1 MPQDVD
7 IDIEDV
13 EDALLRADDLAT
25 ITGRKKTDIVADLL
39 DDGKLNLS
47 AGSDAEIKKDIL
59 DIAQEKAEKF
69 KTLLTT
75 LIPVVALLLGIGAE
89 GLGVLD
95 ITGWGEE
102 SIFSPNGEDYGA
114 CLDSDAEN
122 YDRYASWDDGTCDF
136 GVQIFPP
143 CDNWNYEDYST
154 QDDNVLFLKYT
165 FFSETDCGT
174 ELKGHF
180 NIVLLRNDSA
190 HRDASINVQF
200 TDEIEIEYIFDDLS
214 EGNYYWELEFHTIE
228 CDDGTCEHGDE
239 YILDQKPIFHV
250 EAEVILGCIDESANN
265 YNELAT
271 QDDGSCEYDPE
282 IIEGCTDSDATNYDS
297 NATDNDGSCEYPPPR
312 CEIVL
317 YEILMQ
323 YDNNTSWVQYDLDCG
338 TEENDQDGYN
348 VSVQFWYSENNT
360 SLNYTIGYHYIQG
373 YVADLQELCL
383 ENLTAGKYD
392 FHWIAIWTDD
402 DGEQKMLEV
411 NWSDI
416 EINGDD

>member
-13 EDALLRADDLAT
+13 EDALLRADELAT

-47 AGSDAEIKKDIL
+47 AGADAEIKKDIL

-75 LIPVVALLLGIGAE
+75 LIPVFALLLGIGAE

-190 HRDASINVQF
+190 YRDANLNVQF
-200 TDEIEIEYIFDDLS
+200 TDEIEIEYIFDNLS
-214 EGNYYWELEFHTIE
+214 EGNYYWELDFHTIE

-265 YNELAT
+265 YNESAT
-271 QDDGSCEYDPE
+271 QDDGSCEYP
-282 IIEGCTDSDATNYDS
+282 
-297 NATDNDGSCEYPPPR
+297 PPPR
-312 CEIVL
+312 CDIEL
-317 YEILMQ
+317 YDILMT
-323 YDNNTSWVQYDLDCG
+323 YNNTSARVQYDLDCG
-338 TEENDQDGYN
+338 YDEVEGFN
-348 VSVQFWYSENNT
+348 VSIQFWTTCANETNT
-360 SLNYTIGYHYIQG
+360 TNYTIGFHYIQG
-373 YVADLQELCL
+373 DTADIHELFL
-383 ENLTAGKYD
+383 RNLTAKTYD
-392 FHWIAIWTDD
+392 FHWIAVWEDEE
-402 DGEQKMLEV
+402 GELFNLTEQ
-411 NWSDI
+411 WSDI
-416 EINGDD
+416 EITG